1 MSKEHTIPFED
12 QELIDAWQEW
22 EQHRKE
28 KKQKLT
34 PLSIKKQLKFLHGRG
49 KSEIIAIIDQSI
61 MNGWTGLFELKTN
74 GRQQTTTNRNQQHI
88 HGLVANFAQTYGSVF
103 GAGGVGKGDKLSSN
117 DD

>member
-1 MSKEHTIPFED
+1 MSKDYTIPFED
-12 QELIDAWQEW
+12 QELINAWSEW

-34 PLSIKKQLKFLHGRG
+34 PLSVKKQLKFLQGRV

-74 GRQQTTTNRNQQHI
+74 GKQITKNQQHNAS
-88 HGLVANFAQTYGSVF
+88 LANGFAKAYGEVLT
-103 GAGGVGKGDKLSSN
+103 GKPTR
-117 DD
+117 